1 MSADTTTPDQ
11 VVDTAVGAQS
21 APRRGRLTEVWTA
34 RRRAILG
41 LVGTAVV
48 LGSWELSAD
57 LGWVDEFLSSKPSAI
72 AKAAKN
78 YYGSGG
84 DGLGALKVSAE
95 EFGVGFLVALVVGLL
110 CGLAIGWW
118 RWLDELTDPLVNI
131 SYALPRIALVP
142 LFVAW
147 FGIGLESKIV
157 IVFLSAVFP
166 ILLNTITGVK
176 TADAGLLRLAR
187 SYRASSAQIFR
198 TVVLPGAMPQI
209 ATGIR
214 LGIGLGLVGMIVG
227 ELVASTQGL
236 GFTIQTAG
244 ANFQMSTM
252 YVAVF
257 TVGFAGMILTS
268 LLRVV
273 ERRLDRWRP
282 DVNA

>member
-1 MSADTTTPDQ
+1 METDQRADVSDIDVSDVP
-11 VVDTAVGAQS
+11 ASRIHGFW
-21 APRRGRLTEVWTA
+21 EA
-34 RRRAILG
+34 RRRL
-41 LVGTAVV
+41 V
-48 LGSWELSAD
+48 LGALGIVIVLGAWELSAD
-57 LGWVDEFLSSKPSAI
+57 LKWVDPFLSSKPTAI
-72 AKAAKN
+72 VTAAKD

-84 DGLGALKVSAE
+84 GLTALKVSSQ
-95 EFGVGFLVALVVGLL
+95 EFISGFLVALVVGLL
-110 CGLAIGWW
+110 AGLAIGWW

-131 SYALPRIALVP
+131 AYALPRIALVP

-187 SYRASSAQIFR
+187 SYGASNRQIFR

-209 ATGIR
+209 TTGIR

-236 GFTIQTAG
+236 GFTIQSAG
-244 ANFQMSTM
+244 GNFQMATM

-257 TVGFAGMILTS
+257 TVGPAGMILTS
-268 LLRVV
+268 LLRIV

-282 DVNA
+282 DVNS